1 MGPHA
6 GRGMLDNAWWAKF
19 TSDPNDYDLGG
30 PVGFGAS
37 STVYAAAFNL
47 PNSPSGEWRECAVK
61 VSSASSDLGLLSKEA
76 RLLSLCRHPN
86 VLRVL
91 ATFTLPP
98 DHARV
103 AIVTP
108 LIHGGSLAGILDWRA
123 GTPSKRRR
131 AGANGFDEDEIKAIA
146 KQVLDGLGYLHQNG
160 FLHRDLKAGNFL
172 IQPDGTVL
180 LADFG
185 VGGDVNLPPTPA
197 ETAPVPVEAVRF
209 DRPRQ
214 LIIPTSADPAPP
226 VMMREIGKRQ
236 SFVGTPCWM
245 SPEVILGRPYDAKAD
260 IWSLGV
266 TLIELASGSAPM
278 SGKTSDILSATAT
291 GKARPSLGPGF
302 SKQMREFVDVCL
314 QQDPDRRPT
323 ASKLAEHPWLRGAKK
338 PAFLAESILGELPP
352 VVQRQELR
360 RVSTITSIVSGAPS
374 WDFGASV
381 PSSPIARFA
390 SPSVASLTAAAAGV
404 AGAAASPNTEIPP
417 SLSFRSRSQSRA
429 SSRGPSS
436 PRISL
441 HQWAERTASGYFE
454 SMPPTP
460 TEPLSGVG
468 SGLGSGFVWPT
479 SRRST
484 TDRPR
489 SGTTTAGPTT
499 TRVRIGRGS
508 SFQSSDGP
516 AGLAIPIYGSSN
528 ALGGPSRQ
536 VSESP
541 LRLTTT
547 LEPEDSA
554 GSDLSD
560 AAPTPSASASTS
572 SHLTSN
578 SVSTPLHGSP
588 GPGDRVSITDYDD
601 AVHMFARGRRH
612 SERKTERPKLLA
624 PTGRPFVLEMPTPRE
639 RMHAPDMARSV
650 STGASGASGSNT
662 PQSRSHT
669 KGEKHSWLHF
679 KQDRK
684 EANNRERER
693 ERDKDKDKEHR
704 FLGSL
709 MARRASKK
717 TSS

>member
-1 MGPHA
+1 MTTDA
-6 GRGMLDNAWWAKF
+6 GRGMLDNGWWSKF

-37 STVYAAAFNL
+37 STVYAAAFNV
-47 PNSPSGEWRECAVK
+47 PNSPKGEWRECAVK

-123 GTPSKRRR
+123 CTPSKRRP
-131 AGANGFDEDEIKAIA
+131 AGAHGFDEDEIKAIT
-146 KQVLDGLGYLHQNG
+146 KQVLDGLAYLHQNG

-185 VGGDVNLPPTPA
+185 VGGDINLPPTQA
-197 ETAPVPVEAVRF
+197 ETVPVSVEAVRF
-209 DRPRQ
+209 DRPRK
-214 LIIPTSADPAPP
+214 LLIPTSSDPAPP

-266 TLIELASGSAPM
+266 TLIELASGSPPM
-278 SGKTSDILSATAT
+278 SGKPSDILSATAT
-291 GKARPSLGPGF
+291 GKARPTLGPGF
-302 SKQMREFVDVCL
+302 SKHMRDFVDVCL
-314 QQDPDRRPT
+314 QQDPTKRPT
-323 ASKLAEHPWLRGAKK
+323 ASKLGEHSWLRGAKK
-338 PAFLAESILGELPP
+338 PSFLAESILGELPTIN
-352 VVQRQELR
+352 QRQELR
-360 RVSTITSIVSGAPS
+360 RVSTMTSIVSGAPS
-374 WDFGASV
+374 WDFSFSV
-381 PSSPIARFA
+381 PPSPVTRFA
-390 SPSVASLTAAAAGV
+390 SPSVASLTAVAGGAAG
-404 AGAAASPNTEIPP
+404 SPTMEIPP

-441 HQWAERTASGYFE
+441 NQWAERTSSGYFE

-460 TEPLSGVG
+460 TDASSGF
-468 SGLGSGFVWPT
+468 GSGFASGIVWP
-479 SRRST
+479 SPRRST
-484 TDRPR
+484 ADRPR
-489 SGTTTAGPTT
+489 SGAAAAGPTT
-499 TRVRIGRGS
+499 ARVRMGKSS
-508 SFQSSDGP
+508 SFQNSDGP
-516 AGLAIPIYGSSN
+516 SGLGFPVYGSSN
-528 ALGGPSRQ
+528 PLGAAGRQ

-547 LEPEDSA
+547 LEPEDSSA
-554 GSDLSD
+554 CSDISD
-560 AAPTPSASASTS
+560 PAPTPSASASTS
-572 SHLTSN
+572 SHATAHSL
-578 SVSTPLHGSP
+578 STPQHGSP
-588 GPGDRVSITDYDD
+588 ELGDRISITDHDD
-601 AVHMFARGRRH
+601 AVHISARGRRP
-612 SERKTERPKLLA
+612 SDRKAERPKLL
-624 PTGRPFVLEMPTPRE
+624 PISHPFVLETPLSRE
-639 RMHAPDMARSV
+639 RTIASDMARSV
-650 STGASGASGSNT
+650 SSSNGASGSGT
-662 PQSRSHT
+662 PMSRSQS
-669 KGEKHSWLHF
+669 KGEKHGWLHF
-679 KQDRK
+679 KHDRK
-684 EANNRERER
+684 DMPK
-693 ERDKDKDKEHR
+693 DKDKDVKEHS

-709 MARRASKK
+709 MARRSSKK
-717 TSS
+717 AV